1 MLEFRKI
8 HMEQKYGNQEDHVG
22 RAGDLS
28 YVDGFLFYHDGTT
41 VGGLIINGAGS
52 DAGIGLG
59 GGAGEPVSWN
69 QLSDVPAFSPVSLSG
84 SYHDLSNTPTLA
96 LVATSGQYADL
107 SNKPDVIIVSTLKT
121 IAAVSTSFADF
132 QARIAAL

>member
-8 HMEQKYGNQEDHVG
+8 HMEQKYGNQEDHIG
-22 RAGDLS
+22 RAGDLT

-69 QLSDVPAFSPVSLSG
+69 QLSDVPNFAPVSLSG
-84 SYHDLSNTPTLA
+84 SYLDLTNTPALA
-96 LVATSGQYADL
+96 RVATSGNYQDL
-107 SNKPDVIIVSTLKT
+107 LNKPSIVTVDSLKT
-121 IAAVSTSFADF
+121 IAAASVDFADF